1 MAKRK
6 DRKLVVKNSGK
17 SRKVQKNREHLVTS
31 GAGLQWKRPV
41 ANQKYKDTVFRMLFS
56 DRKNL
61 LALYNAVNG
70 SAYKDVSNLEIVTLG
85 NAVYMGMK
93 NDLAFIIDLNVFLY
107 EHQSTYNPNMPLR
120 DLFYISREYQK
131 LVDQKSL
138 YSSTLQKIPA
148 PNFMVFYN
156 GTERNEDSWTD
167 YLSAAYENPCEEPN
181 LELKVVTLN
190 INEGHNE
197 RLMEDCRILK
207 EYAQYVA
214 RVRNYKG
221 EMDLDAAVE
230 RAVKECIHEGIL
242 EQFLRENRAEV
253 IAMSIFEY
261 DQEEEERKL
270 RKAEFE
276 AGVASG
282 IEQEKEVG
290 IRNLIDLAQ
299 EAGISPEKTKQRL
312 QEYYNLNSRHVKKY
326 MEKFWEN
333 YVEVDSVDIE
343 EDAVIGN
350 GIFRYVKEEEERK
363 LRKAEFEAGV
373 ASGIERGIEQGKELE
388 KESGIRNLID
398 FAQEI
403 GSSPE
408 RTKLRLQEYYNLSS
422 RDVKKYM
429 ERFWENYVE
438 DDSDDTEED
447 AVIGN
452 GIFRYNQEEEERKLR
467 KAEFEAGVAS
477 GIEQGKELEKESGI
491 RNLIHFAQELGL
503 SQEKLRLRLMECYK
517 LSEEAADDYTR
528 KYWKDSKD

>member
-6 DRKLVVKNSGK
+6 DRKLLIKNSGK
-17 SRKVQKNREHLVTS
+17 LRKVQKNREHLVIS

-70 SAYKDVSNLEIVTLG
+70 STYKDVSNLEIVTLG

-120 DLFYISREYQK
+120 DLLYISREYQK

-197 RLMEDCRILK
+197 RLMEDCQILK

-282 IEQEKEVG
+282 IE
-290 IRNLIDLAQ
+290 R
-299 EAGISPEKTKQRL
+299 
-312 QEYYNLNSRHVKKY
+312 
-326 MEKFWEN
+326 
-333 YVEVDSVDIE
+333 
-343 EDAVIGN
+343 
-350 GIFRYVKEEEERK
+350 
-363 LRKAEFEAGV
+363 
-373 ASGIERGIEQGKELE
+373 GIERGIEQGKELE

-398 FAQEI
+398 FAQE
-403 GSSPE
+403 
-408 RTKLRLQEYYNLSS
+408 
-422 RDVKKYM
+422 
-429 ERFWENYVE
+429 
-438 DDSDDTEED
+438 
-447 AVIGN
+447 
-452 GIFRYNQEEEERKLR
+452 
-467 KAEFEAGVAS
+467 
-477 GIEQGKELEKESGI
+477 
-491 RNLIHFAQELGL
+491 LGL
-503 SQEKLRLRLMECYK
+503 SQEKLRLRLMECYQ
-517 LSEEAADDYTR
+517 LCEEAADKYIR
-528 KYWKDSKD
+528 KYWEGSKD